1 MTTATQP
8 KTGLVGKDILKG
20 KKGLIMGIANDRSIA
35 WGIAEACFQQG
46 AELGFTYQNDAFKK
60 RVEPLVAGFGNPF
73 LVECDATDEAA
84 LDKTFA
90 DIKEQWGD
98 IDFLVHAIAFS
109 NKEELKGRYCD
120 TTLENF
126 LNTMHISCYSFT
138 SIARR
143 AAEIMPRGGSLMTLT
158 YIGSERVIPNYN
170 VMGVAKAALESSV
183 RYLAAD
189 LGNQNIRVHALS
201 AGPMKTLAGSAIS
214 NARYTFRTAEQTA
227 ALNRSVTLDD
237 LGNSSVYLLS
247 DMSAATSG
255 EVHYID
261 SGFRAMGMLAPW
273 RQDEPTNNPE

>member
-1 MTTATQP
+1 MSSQTLERNP
-8 KTGLVGKDILKG
+8 NGILAG

-35 WGIAEACFQQG
+35 WGIAEACYKQG
-46 AELGFTYQNDAFKK
+46 ADLGFTYQNEAFKK
-60 RVEPLVAGFGNPF
+60 RVAPLVSGLGNPF
-73 LVECDATDEAA
+73 LVECDATDEVA

-90 DIKEQWGD
+90 DIKDQWGD

-143 AAEIMPRGGSLMTLT
+143 AAEIMPRGGSLLTLT
-158 YIGSERVIPNYN
+158 YIGAERVIPNYN

-189 LGNQNIRVHALS
+189 FGTQNIRVHALS

-227 ALNRSVTLDD
+227 ALNRSVTLED
-237 LGNSSVYLLS
+237 LGNASVYLLS

-261 SGFRAMGMLAPW
+261 AGFRAMGMLAPW
-273 RQDEPTNNPE
+273 RIESDNGTD